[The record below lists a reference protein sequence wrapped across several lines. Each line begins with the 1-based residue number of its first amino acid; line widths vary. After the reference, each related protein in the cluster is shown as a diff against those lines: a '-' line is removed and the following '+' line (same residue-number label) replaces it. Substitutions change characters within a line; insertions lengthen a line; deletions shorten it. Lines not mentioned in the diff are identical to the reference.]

1 MLQFSLEYSYE
12 IRQLLFEEILIGV
25 DLKFSVN
32 PSSKRKVEENFA
44 AESKQDLQITVFRAI
59 KKAVTF

>member
-1 MLQFSLEYSYE
+1 MN
-12 IRQLLFEEILIGV
+12 IRQLLFDEILIVV

-32 PSSKRKVEENFA
+32 PSSKRKVEKNFA